1 MNKSKYIVGALLF
14 DEDEQLF
21 YRKVGLNNSEKTL
34 IYTVWGGSEESVNE
48 NVVKLIKIGLL

>member
-34 IYTVWGGSEESVNE
+34 IYTVLGGSGKRLFACMGMGKV
-48 NVVKLIKIGLL
+48 I